1 MIHLIQP
8 TMASSGKSMCIEKNQ
23 QHCLKGKTTKSKKQK
38 AKKEGTTS
46 PLLLS
51 GFH

>member
-8 TMASSGKSMCIEKNQ
+8 TMASSGKSMCIEK
-23 QHCLKGKTTKSKKQK
+23 KSATLFKRKNNKKQK